1 MDYQVI
7 EIDKDKETNLKLKI
21 KKNNKLNESVDP
33 LLELYKGKLF
43 SYLIK
48 NFTSECINNFGTQ
61 IFSIKKSFSR
71 TLTNILSGWMFSLYV
86 HYDFSSDYFFP
97 TNYSDTNSL
106 ENTLRDLCK
115 YDNKITNSEDKINK
129 VVSSLKNNYKNLL
142 VMLSEY
148 KNSYSYK
155 NNKQN
160 YRIRKIMTN
169 IKKNKSSD
177 KETTF
182 YKFEIIIGF
191 NIKDKRLIN
200 ILNNILVPT
209 KIYEKL
215 VSSYTGPNNKMDD
228 YLWSII
234 FRYQLLGSNN
244 HQLAVLPNIMNN
256 MTVDYKLNFECF
268 ASSINSTFPNY
279 CSIYWDLEKYFG
291 SVGSFFNII
300 PLKGT
305 FGFNPP
311 YQKDIIDL
319 GITKLLDFLNNTLEE
334 LTFIITI
341 PIWDTEGKNK
351 MKELYNNDLE
361 KQNIDYGDFPI
372 ISQVIKSQYFKGSR
386 MIPKEKFTYV
396 DHNFELY
403 KNKTIQNTYVIV
415 LSNKYLN
422 FNFDHINNYDFENNY
437 AESEF
442 NENDNDKSD
451 EINNDKSDEI
461 NNDKSDEIEV

>member
-1 MDYQVI
+1 MNYQVI
-7 EIDKDKETNLKLKI
+7 ERNNRDTILKLKI
-21 KKNNKLNESVDP
+21 KKNNKINENVDP

-48 NFTSECINNFGTQ
+48 NFTSDCLNNFGTQ
-61 IFSIKKSFSR
+61 IFSIKKSYSR

-86 HYDFSSDYFFP
+86 NYDFSSDYFFP

-106 ENTLRDLCK
+106 ESTLRDLCK
-115 YDNKITNSEDKINK
+115 YDTKIVNVEDKIKK
-129 VVSSLKNNYKNLL
+129 VIGCLKNNYKNLL
-142 VMLSEY
+142 IMLNDY

-155 NNKQN
+155 NNKNN
-160 YRIRKIMTN
+160 YKIKKTMTN

-177 KETTF
+177 KETIF
-182 YKFEIIIGF
+182 YKFEMIVGF
-191 NIKDKRLIN
+191 NIRDKRLLN
-200 ILNNILVPT
+200 ILNNILIPS
-209 KIYEKL
+209 KIYDKL
-215 VSSYTGPNNKMDD
+215 ISAYTGPKNKIDD

-256 MTVDYKLNFECF
+256 MNSDYELNFECF
-268 ASSINSTFPNY
+268 ASSINSTFSNY

-311 YQKDIIDL
+311 YQKDIIEL
-319 GITKLLDFLNNTLEE
+319 GINKLLGFLKNSNEKLV
-334 LTFIITI
+334 FIITI
-341 PIWDTEGKNK
+341 PIWDIEGRNK
-351 MKELYNNDLE
+351 MKELYNNELE

-372 ISQVIKSQYFKGSR
+372 IELVKKSEYFKGMR
-386 MIPKEKFTYV
+386 MIPKEKFTYI

-415 LSNKYLN
+415 LSNNDLGVD
-422 FNFDHINNYDFENNY
+422 FSHINNYDFENNY
-437 AESEF
+437 VEF
-442 NENDNDKSD
+442 DNNEIDNEKSD
-451 EINNDKSDEI
+451 EFDNEKFDEI
-461 NNDKSDEIEV
+461 DKEKSDEIEV

>member
-21 KKNNKLNESVDP
+21 KKNNKSNDIVDP
-33 LLELYKGKLF
+33 LLELFKGKLF

-48 NFTSECINNFGTQ
+48 NFTSDCINNFGTH
-61 IFSIKKSFSR
+61 IFSVKKSFSR
-71 TLTNILSGWMFSLYV
+71 TLTNILSGWMFSLYIN
-86 HYDFSSDYFFP
+86 YDFSSDYFFP
-97 TNYSDTNSL
+97 TNYSDTSSL

-115 YDNKITNSEDKINK
+115 YDNKIINPEDKIKK
-129 VVSSLKNNYKNLL
+129 VVTCLKNNYKNML
-142 VMLSEY
+142 VMLSDY
-148 KNSYSYK
+148 KNSYNYK

-160 YRIRKIMTN
+160 YRIKKIMTN

-177 KETTF
+177 KEITF
-182 YKFEIIIGF
+182 YKFEIIVGF

-200 ILNNILVPT
+200 ILNNILIPT
-209 KIYEKL
+209 KIYDKL
-215 VSSYTGPNNKMDD
+215 VNAFTGPKNKIDD

-244 HQLAVLPNIMNN
+244 HQLAVLPNVMGDMKN
-256 MTVDYKLNFECF
+256 DYKLNFECF

-319 GITKLLDFLNNTLEE
+319 GISKLLTFLKESNEQ

-341 PIWDTEGKNK
+341 PIWDTEGRNF
-351 MKELYNNDLE
+351 MKELYNNELE

-372 ISQVIKSQYFKGSR
+372 ISFVKKSEYFKGAR

-415 LSNKYLN
+415 LSNKDL
-422 FNFDHINNYDFENNY
+422 NFDHINKYDFENNY
-437 AESEF
+437 V
-442 NENDNDKSD
+442 ENDQEYDDTDNTDNSNT
-451 EINNDKSDEI
+451 E
-461 NNDKSDEIEV
+461 EIEV